1 MKKTILSLAALLC
14 FCHFAQGQVKNESA
28 VEKSLETTNKDTIAW
43 THGGVFNLGANE
55 GFLHNW
61 AAGGELASLT
71 VNGLFSGF
79 INRLH
84 NRDIWSNNLDL
95 AYGLAYAYSQDFVPH
110 KTDDRIDF
118 TSKYGIKIDS
128 SKNFFFTCLFDF
140 KSQFTKGFN
149 YTDSAWQKRPTSTLM
164 SPAYFTLAAGAE
176 YRRGSNITFFL
187 SPIAARMV
195 LSDKYYT
202 SVTDQGAFGIPY
214 GKTSVFQLGAYFSG
228 RYSVNIGKK
237 AVFKTHLDLYSNY
250 LAKNTKNDSGVVIK
264 KDNPGNI
271 NVLFDN
277 LLAYKLSSHFNVT
290 VGLTLVY
297 DNNFPYAAVPASA
310 ANVPPGNNL
319 GWMQINQ
326 TFSFGLEYKFH

>member
-1 MKKTILSLAALLC
+1 MRKIILSLTVLLC
-14 FCHFAQGQVKNESA
+14 CSYFTHAQVKNESA

-43 THGGVFNLGANE
+43 THGGVFDLGANE

-61 AAGGELASLT
+61 AAGGEVASLT

-79 INRLH
+79 LNRLH

-95 AYGLAYAYSQDFVPH
+95 AYGLAYAYSQNFIPH
-110 KTDDRIDF
+110 KTDDRIQF
-118 TSKYGIKIDS
+118 TSKYGVKIDS
-128 SKNFFFTCLFDF
+128 SKNFFFTSLFDF

-149 YTDSAWQKRPTSTLM
+149 YTDSAWQKRPTSKFL
-164 SPAYFTLAAGAE
+164 SPAYLTLAAGME
-176 YRRGSNITFFL
+176 YRRGSNITIFL

-195 LSDKYYT
+195 LADKYYT
-202 SVTDQGAFGIPY
+202 SMSDQGQFGIPY
-214 GKTSVFQLGAYFSG
+214 NKTSVFQLGAYFSG

-290 VGLTLVY
+290 LGLTLVY
-297 DNNFPYAAVPASA
+297 DNNFPYVPVPSTQTQ
-310 ANVPPGNNL
+310 PPGNNL
-319 GWMQINQ
+319 GWTQINQ
-326 TFSFGLEYKFH
+326 TFNFGIEYKFH